1 MVGLSGV
8 FGAGAGSCDVE
19 TVPAAVDDEETGRY
33 RDRDAEVR
41 SAFHAGTATDQ
52 PAETAD
58 GALVWVWG
66 EVYSV
71 ADGGDRTTVDPNE
84 SARVCAREYAEHGLD
99 FVERL
104 DGEFAGWVYDPAA
117 GTVSLF
123 LDRLGARP
131 LYYADAGDSLAV
143 STNVQTVPVV
153 SGFEPRFDGEYLAE
167 YLYSRRTQGT
177 ETPIEGVQQLPPATV
192 LTYDVDTGEAERW
205 TYWEPRHRPVD
216 EPLSYFVRE
225 LAERFERA
233 VADRTADDGDHG
245 LLLSGGS
252 DSRAVLAAADESLA
266 AFHLADGE
274 TREARVAER
283 VADAAGADFHR
294 LDRGPGYH
302 AELLERAAPIQEFVG
317 PFHTGHALGFA
328 DEIRDEADTL
338 LTGLYSDDLFGS
350 WSVSQATLDLPA
362 GVRFWLPVE
371 RLPSTT
377 DAFVDGQVTA
387 GPTRRPAFLDATPL
401 GELLADNVEA
411 RDGRVDYH
419 GVGYESVEQLSLSS
433 TLYPITNGIGFDLYS
448 ALQIAP
454 TRNPFLD
461 RRLVELHLSMPLRYR
476 LRADPL
482 HRAIDRLD
490 GSLAAVPHAG
500 TRLPLT
506 YPKAAHAVGNRVV
519 NQLDKLGAGGYRTEG
534 PWQDR
539 DEVVRT
545 DDFVG
550 RALERNADLLRRL
563 PGIDAGAARETYRRH
578 RAGETDAAE
587 ELYRLVSVLE
597 MPLTRR
603 VLGEDD
609 TESDD
614 GRDGDRSDGRGG
626 GGDRRDAGDGSD
638 DDGPRTEPVRA

>member
-8 FGAGAGSCDVE
+8 FGAGAGSCEVA
-19 TVPAAVDDEETGRY
+19 TVPPTVDDEVTDGY
-33 RDRDAEVR
+33 RDRDVRVR

-58 GALVWVWG
+58 GALVWLWG

-71 ADGGDRTTVDPNE
+71 TDGDGDRTTVDPNE
-84 SARVCAREYAEHGLD
+84 SARTCAREYAKRGLR

-104 DGEFAGWVYDPAA
+104 DGEFAGFVYEPAA
-117 GTVSLF
+117 GTVTLF

-131 LYYADAGDSLAV
+131 LYYAVAGDGIAV

-153 SGFEPRFDGEYLAE
+153 PGFEPRFDERALAE
-167 YLYSRRTQGT
+167 YVYSRRTLGT
-177 ETPIEGVQQLPPATV
+177 TTPIEGVRQLPPATT
-192 LTYDVDTGEAERW
+192 LTYDVDTGDTERR

-216 EPLSYFVRE
+216 EPLSYFVDE

-233 VADRTADDGDHG
+233 VADRTSDDRDHG

-252 DSRAVLAAADESLA
+252 DSRAVLAAAEGPLS
-266 AFHLADGE
+266 AFHLSDGD

-283 VADAAGADFHR
+283 SADAAGADFHR
-294 LDRGPGYH
+294 LDRGPAYH
-302 AELLERAAPIQEFVG
+302 ADLLDRAGPIQEFVG

-328 DEIRDEADTL
+328 DEIRGEADTL

-350 WSVSQATLDLPA
+350 WSVPQATLDLPA

-377 DAFVDGQVTA
+377 AAFVDGQVTA

-401 GELLADNVEA
+401 GEILADNIA
-411 RDGRVDYH
+411 SRDGRVDYH
-419 GVGYESVEQLSLSS
+419 GVEYESVEQLGLSS

-448 ALQIAP
+448 AVQIAP

-461 RRLVELHLSMPLRYR
+461 RRLVELHCSMPLRYR

-490 GSLAAVPHAG
+490 GSLAAIPHAG
-500 TRLPLT
+500 TRVPLT

-519 NQLDKLGAGGYRTEG
+519 NQLDKLGGADYRTDG
-534 PWQDR
+534 PWQDKN
-539 DEVVRT
+539 EVVRT

-550 RALERNADLLRRL
+550 RALDRNDALLRRL
-563 PGIDAGAARETYRRH
+563 PGVDAAAARETYRRH
-578 RAGETDAAE
+578 RAGETNAAE

-603 VLGEDD
+603 VL
-609 TESDD
+609 
-614 GRDGDRSDGRGG
+614 DGDSEAVEDEE
-626 GGDRRDAGDGSD
+626 
-638 DDGPRTEPVRA
+638 TVRA